1 MNVTILSIFRNAT
14 HYLERYFEQMDDLQ
28 RLLTQRSD
36 SLHLLL
42 GYGDST
48 DGTGVALF
56 DECANRF
63 DAHLID
69 VSHGGRVY
77 GSIEHP
83 QRFRL
88 LAQVGNRLLEHVP
101 PNADVVGI
109 VESDLIWDA
118 PTLLGLIDHLA
129 HVPAVAPMVMD
140 GERSFYDIYA
150 FRKNGKHF
158 TKYPP
163 YCEWLGSDLV
173 QLDSAG
179 SVLFVQAHYARKAR
193 LTDERVIV
201 GYCEQIREQ
210 GGSIWCDPT
219 LSVAHPPYA
228 GGQRPGEGAAR
239 NPDHLRVRRYG
250 TVC

>member
-1 MNVTILSIFRNAT
+1 MNVCILSLFRDAAANGQI
-14 HYLERYFEQMDDLQ
+14 ERYFDQMHALS
-28 RLLTQRSD
+28 RLLSARGDWLT
-36 SLHLLL
+36 LLL

-48 DGTGVALF
+48 DGTGEALHEEATF
-56 DECANRF
+56 CLDT
-63 DAHLID
+63 LLLD
-69 VSHGGRVY
+69 VSHGGKVY

-83 QRFRL
+83 QRFKQLAFCGNTL
-88 LAQVGNRLLEHVP
+88 LDHVP
-101 PNADVVGI
+101 VDADVVGI

-118 PTLLGLIDHLA
+118 ETLLALIDHTA
-129 HVPAVAPMVMD
+129 HVPAIAPLIMD

-193 LTDERVIV
+193 LSDGEAIV
-201 GYCEQIREQ
+201 GFCTGIREH

-228 GGQRPGEGAAR
+228 GKQRPAAGGAR
-239 NPDHLRVRRYG
+239 NSHNLRVPAY
-250 TVC
+250 